1 MGNAIEMVVFQP
13 SDALN
18 LDTVSPP

>member
-1 MGNAIEMVVFQP
+1 MGNAIEMAVFQP